1 MTQPASDY
9 SKVTFPFEELIEASE
24 NYEGFC
30 LACRFRQSG
39 CEPDAR
45 NYECEG
51 CGEHQVF
58 GAEEL
63 ILVGRGR

>member
-1 MTQPASDY
+1 MTQSASDY
-9 SKVTFPFEELIEASE
+9 STVTFPLNKLIAASE

-30 LACRFRQSG
+30 LACQQSQSG

-45 NYECEG
+45 NYECES
-51 CGEHQVF
+51 CGERQVF

-63 ILVGRGR
+63 ILMGHGR